1 MTIAFTRAVLE
12 QPITWQEAIKS
23 REDGFP
29 LKWIAIWTQ
38 LAKFQ
43 TRKMRR
49 TCHRVTFQTSKYRTR
64 IYQNVSRF
72 NLFPIITHL
81 KITSSCKVI
90 KLTLSVGKVRFS
102 TRMISP
108 QLDWKLRFKFSQGLS
123 PECKSRWLCETLN
136 IASSLDCLF
145 NFYIFFSLKRFVKHI
160 T

>member
-1 MTIAFTRAVLE
+1 MDCNMDTVGEVSNSKNAE
-12 QPITWQEAIKS
+12 N
-23 REDGFP
+23 
-29 LKWIAIWTQ
+29 
-38 LAKFQ
+38 
-43 TRKMRR
+43 MY
-49 TCHRVTFQTSKYRTR
+49 RVTFQTSKYRTR

-123 PECKSRWLCETLN
+123 LECKSRWLCETLS

-145 NFYIFFSLKRFVKHI
+145 NFYIFKHQEICKTYYLRPAYTENKGIHEI
-160 T
+160 TLQLL